1 MRSGIAWRPGS
12 WGWSRA
18 CCWGMRLGEGS
29 GCPLLFRVMQG
40 ACAVLN
46 HMATFPEAAIEDGY
60 LAPIRQG
67 DAFTVD
73 KS

>member
-1 MRSGIAWRPGS
+1 
-12 WGWSRA
+12 
-18 CCWGMRLGEGS
+18 MRLGEGS

>member
-1 MRSGIAWRPGS
+1 
-12 WGWSRA
+12 
-18 CCWGMRLGEGS
+18 
-29 GCPLLFRVMQG
+29 MQG

-60 LAPIRQG
+60 LAPIRQA

>member
-1 MRSGIAWRPGS
+1 MEPWLNLN
-12 WGWSRA
+12 
-18 CCWGMRLGEGS
+18 MRLGEGS

-60 LAPIRQG
+60 LTPIRQG